1 MVRRFGVPWSALAIA
16 CAAIAFAGSPA
27 GAQLTGPAIGQLP
40 DPLTRSPRLVG
51 IGRLELVIPDRHNR
65 INLWDFAGNPA
76 GLAMDDSASV
86 LYLRPTTTAA
96 SSVQDISDL
105 IGTGERQ
112 SFAGRGVRLG
122 YEAWRRIPGLSVFGA
137 IGDVDQTRVD
147 QPYSRGIEQRSL
159 SARPSIMA
167 LVGGRVPYF
176 WSPRFHYAL
185 RVVSGLTTTNQ
196 EYRVITQNAAGEYI
210 DRDGVLGSPPDLFTP
225 DEIDVDTFGGGI
237 STAYSFGPALTAALS
252 FDGVRNKFHGK
263 NEGDRYISEREE
275 TRPAGISQASLV
287 GHLGKHLE
295 YGADGRRWQSNSTE
309 TWVFSISTNTGGAG
323 AAPFAGR
330 GDYLKREEEGST
342 LRTRARWVSGPL
354 ELGGSFATS
363 YRKVT
368 LTPPA
373 INDLNSFNHF
383 LNTIFFRD
391 RADSTVY
398 PDSVVFDESED
409 RAWTA
414 GGGASWRLT
423 KRGAIVG
430 VEYHKFE
437 IEREQTLTGFKP
449 RTMGTDPEPGTWTY
463 SETGPRHTG
472 WNVRAGIE
480 YPLHPLLMGRA
491 GYIHRSDDIDDVTAH
506 NEQLANTMTLGLGL
520 TPDGTRWRLDTSF
533 AIDWWQA
540 DYGTPTKPRGTRQ
553 IVTAE
558 IGWQF

>member
-16 CAAIAFAGSPA
+16 CVAVVIAGSPA
-27 GAQLTGPAIGQLP
+27 RAQLTGPTIGQLP

-76 GLAMDDSASV
+76 GLALDDSASV
-86 LYLRPTTTAA
+86 LYLRPSTASA
-96 SSVQDISDL
+96 SSVQDFSDL
-105 IGTGERQ
+105 IGAGERQ

-147 QPYSRGIEQRSL
+147 QPYSRDFEQRSF

-185 RVVSGLTTTNQ
+185 RLVSGLTTTNQ
-196 EYRVITQNAAGEYI
+196 EYRTITRNAAGEYI

-237 STAYSFGPALTAALS
+237 AAAYSIGPALTAAVS
-252 FDGVRNKFHGK
+252 VDGVRNKFHGK
-263 NEGDRYISEREE
+263 NDGDRYVSEREE
-275 TRPAGISQASLV
+275 TRPSGIGQASAV
-287 GHLGKHLE
+287 GRIGKHFE
-295 YGADGRRWQSNSTE
+295 YGADARGWNSSSTQ

-323 AAPFAGR
+323 APPFAGR
-330 GDYLKREEEGST
+330 GDYLSREEKGST
-342 LRTRARWVSGPL
+342 LRTRARWVQGRL

-368 LTPPA
+368 LTPPPIGDLHSFNA
-373 INDLNSFNHF
+373 FLNS
-383 LNTIFFRD
+383 IFYRD
-391 RADSTVY
+391 RADSTAF

-437 IEREQTLTGFKP
+437 IDREQTLTGFKP
-449 RTMGTDPEPGTWTY
+449 GTPSTAPEPASWVY

-472 WNVRAGIE
+472 WNLRAGLE
-480 YPLHPLLMGRA
+480 YPLHPVLMGRA
-491 GYIHRSDDIDDVTAH
+491 GYIYRSDDFDDLTAQ

-520 TPDGTRWRLDTSF
+520 APEGTHWRLDTSY

-540 DYGTPTKPRGTRQ
+540 DYGTPTRPRGTRQ
-553 IVTAE
+553 LVTAE
-558 IGWQF
+558 IGWVF